1 MMVMLLLLFMMVM
14 NTLTPSPSA
23 LLIQQAVM
31 DNRQVGVD
39 FYVFVDILGVSFND
53 TILGT
58 NPKFIVLLCFSGIA
72 PDAVTDEI

>member
-14 NTLTPSPSA
+14 NKLTPSA

-53 TILGT
+53 TILGL

>member
-1 MMVMLLLLFMMVM
+1 M

-23 LLIQQAVM
+23 LHQQEVM

-53 TILGT
+53 TILGV

>member
-1 MMVMLLLLFMMVM
+1 MMVMLLLFMMVM
-14 NTLTPSPSA
+14 NTLTPSLSA
-23 LLIQQAVM
+23 LHQQAVI

>member
-1 MMVMLLLLFMMVM
+1 MMMMMLLLFMMVM

-23 LLIQQAVM
+23 LHQQEVM
-31 DNRQVGVD
+31 DTRQVGVD

-53 TILGT
+53 TILGL

>member
-1 MMVMLLLLFMMVM
+1 MMVMLLLFMMVM
-14 NTLTPSPSA
+14 NKLTPSA

-53 TILGT
+53 TILGV
-58 NPKFIVLLCFSGIA
+58 NPKFIVLSCFSGIA

>member
-1 MMVMLLLLFMMVM
+1 MMVMLLLFMMVM

-53 TILGT
+53 TILGV
-58 NPKFIVLLCFSGIA
+58 NPKFIVLSCFSGIA

>member
-1 MMVMLLLLFMMVM
+1 MMVMLLLFMMVM

-53 TILGT
+53 TILGV

>member
-1 MMVMLLLLFMMVM
+1 MMVMLLLFMMVM

-23 LLIQQAVM
+23 LHQQAVM

-53 TILGT
+53 TILGV